1 MKYSIEK
8 HMSYK
13 AVVIGVAAIAL
24 ALPLAAQERGT
35 VEFGAFGSAGRF
47 DKSLTL
53 DYGFGGGGRIGV
65 FLDPRWAV
73 EFEEGEMSSTRT
85 LGLANANV
93 GMLSG
98 RLVASVVKSGPVTL
112 LLGAGAGASTETS
125 FTHSYGVNA
134 LVGAKFA
141 LNDWVSIRADA
152 VADFL
157 ANYNWK
163 SNQSVH
169 LGLSVYRSPNHLTR
183 TVEVEK
189 TVAAAPYVQ
198 RPDSVSADEQARR
211 RRWEH
216 DYLALRDSLAHAPP
230 IVTPP
235 ASSAAALATMEERI
249 HFATDKSDLTP
260 ESKTILDAKVMVFR
274 ANPGMRIIIVGNTDE
289 RASDSYNMGLGG
301 RRATAAK
308 AYLVSQGIDAVRVEI
323 TSEGER
329 MPTAAGTSTT
339 AEARNRRDEFRLLI
353 ATDYL
358 VAPKPQ
364 Q

>member
-1 MKYSIEK
+1 MKHFKEM

-13 AVVIGVAAIAL
+13 AIVVGIAALVSAMP
-24 ALPLAAQERGT
+24 AAAQERGT

-53 DYGFGGGGRIGV
+53 DNGFGGGGRIGV

-73 EFEEGEMSSTRT
+73 EFEEGEMSASRT

-98 RLVASVVKSGPVTL
+98 RLVASVIKSGAVTVM
-112 LLGAGAGASTETS
+112 LGAGAGASTETS

-134 LVGAKFA
+134 LIGAKFA
-141 LNDWVSIRADA
+141 LSDWAAIRVDG

-163 SNQSVH
+163 SNQSVRF
-169 LGLSVYRSPNHLTR
+169 GLSVYRSPNHLTK
-183 TVEVEK
+183 TVEVM
-189 TVAAAPYVQ
+189 TPAAPYVQ
-198 RPDSVSADEQARR
+198 RPDSVTADEQGRR
-211 RRWEH
+211 RRAER
-216 DYLALRDSLAHAPP
+216 DYLALRDSLSRTPA
-230 IVTPP
+230 VMMPP

-260 ESKTILDAKVMVFR
+260 ESKAILDAKVAVFR
-274 ANPGMRIIIVGNTDE
+274 ANPGMRIIVVGNTDE
-289 RASDSYNMGLGG
+289 RASDAYNMGLGG
-301 RRATAAK
+301 RRAVAAK
-308 AYLVSQGIDAVRVEI
+308 AYIVSQGIDAVRVEI

-329 MPTAAGTSTT
+329 MPRAAGTSTT
-339 AEARNRRDEFRLLI
+339 AEAQNRRDEFRLLI

-358 VAPKPQ
+358 VAPRP
-364 Q
+364 

>member
-1 MKYSIEK
+1 
-8 HMSYK
+8 MSYK
-13 AVVIGVAAIAL
+13 AIVIGCSFAASLAW
-24 ALPLAAQERGT
+24 ALPAGAQERGT

-47 DKSLTL
+47 DQTLTL
-53 DYGFGGGGRIGV
+53 DKGIGAGGRVGV
-65 FLDPRWAV
+65 FLDPRWAI
-73 EFEEGEMSSTRT
+73 EFEEAEMKSSRT
-85 LGLANANV
+85 LGLADVNV

-98 RLVASVVKSGPVTL
+98 RLVASVIKSGPITVM
-112 LLGAGAGASTETS
+112 LGAGAGASTETNFS
-125 FTHSYGVNA
+125 HSYGVNA
-134 LVGAKFA
+134 LVGAKYA
-141 LNDWVSIRADA
+141 LNDMVAIRADV

-169 LGLSVYRSPNHLTR
+169 LGLSLFRSPNHLTR
-183 TVEVEK
+183 VVQVDK
-189 TVAAAPYVQ
+189 MIPAAPYVQ
-198 RPDSVSADEQARR
+198 RPDSVSAEEQGRR
-211 RRWEH
+211 RRAER
-216 DYLALRDSLAHAPP
+216 DYLALRDSLSRAPAV
-230 IVTPP
+230 VTPP
-235 ASSAAALATMEERI
+235 PSSAAARATMEERI

-260 ESKTILDAKVMVFR
+260 ESKAILDAKVMVFR

-339 AEARNRRDEFRLLI
+339 AEAQNRRDEFRLLI
-353 ATDYL
+353 ASDYL
-358 VAPKPQ
+358 VAPKP
-364 Q
+364 

>member
-1 MKYSIEK
+1 MKYSTEM

-13 AVVIGVAAIAL
+13 AIVIGVATFAWAMP
-24 ALPLAAQERGT
+24 AAAQERGT

-47 DKSLTL
+47 DQSLTL
-53 DYGFGGGGRIGV
+53 DKGMGVGGRVGV

-73 EFEEGEMSSTRT
+73 EFEEGEMSASRT

-98 RLVASVVKSGPVTL
+98 RLVASVVKSGPVTVM
-112 LLGAGAGASTETS
+112 LGAGAGASTETS

-141 LNDWVSIRADA
+141 LNDWAAVRVDG

-163 SNQSVH
+163 SNQSIH
-169 LGLSVYRSPNHLTR
+169 LGLSFYRSPNHLTR
-183 TVEVEK
+183 TIEVEK

-198 RPDSVSADEQARR
+198 HPDSVSADEQARR
-211 RRWEH
+211 RRSER
-216 DYLALRDSLAHAPP
+216 DYLALRDSLARTPAVMTPAP
-230 IVTPP
+230 
-235 ASSAAALATMEERI
+235 SSAAALATMEERI

-260 ESKTILDAKVMVFR
+260 ESKAILDAKVMVFR
-274 ANPGMRIIIVGNTDE
+274 ANPAMRIIIVGNTDE

-329 MPTAAGTSTT
+329 MPVAAGTSTT
-339 AEARNRRDEFRLLI
+339 AEAQNRRDEFRLLI

-358 VAPKPQ
+358 VAPKP
-364 Q
+364 